1 MDDIQIKLAFMWV
14 AITLVYLYGDILRY
28 VAGDMPPGEIDGMK
42 ATPIMMFGISVLM
55 SLTMIM
61 IVLTLTLDHNINRW
75 ANIIVAVFWFLFNL
89 IGLRSYLSR
98 PYDFYLIVVALVFN
112 GMIIWLAWNWVL
124 PAA

>member
-1 MDDIQIKLAFMWV
+1 MDDMQIKLAFMWV

-28 VAGDMPPGEIDGMK
+28 VAGDMPPGEIEGTK
-42 ATPIMMFGISVLM
+42 ITPLMMFGISVLM

-75 ANIIVAVFWFLFNL
+75 VNIIVAAFWFLFNL
-89 IGLRSYLSR
+89 IGLPSYLSR

-112 GMIIWLAWNWVL
+112 GMIIWSAWNWVL
-124 PAA
+124 PAV